1 MIENIIKNSTKI
13 NNAAKSLETE
23 LLDKGNTT
31 TPESSSDSIG
41 VNSIVKDYIGEFIDP
56 LSILYG
62 VILTFIGYIFNAVI
76 AIFVQK

>member
-1 MIENIIKNSTKI
+1 MEN
-13 NNAAKSLETE
+13 E

-31 TPESSSDSIG
+31 TPESSDSIG

-56 LSILYG
+56 ISILYG

-76 AIFVQK
+76 VIFVQK